1 MFSLASKFS
10 TLWLVL
16 FFIMVTSAAFAVEI
30 ELPENTIIVE
40 AESGQMDKGVTVVDQ
55 DEASE
60 GKAIDSAVQAVTTY
74 EIDIPKAGK
83 WYVWVRLWC
92 PNSGAD
98 SFWIGIEGAE
108 PNPNDSAGGPEAV
121 KIYSEAGDSVNTAAQ
136 PFNIWYWDAGVK
148 GEPPAN
154 RYFDVKEPGKYKL
167 WSKGREATTLLDQ
180 ILLTMDESFNAEE
193 ASQGEA
199 IDIILAVYSKD
210 KLAATW
216 GEIKIGLHL
225 F

>member
-1 MFSLASKFS
+1 MGSSAKFL

-16 FFIMVTSAAFAVEI
+16 CFVMVASAAFAIEI

-40 AESGQMDKGVTVVDQ
+40 AESGEMDNGVTVVDH
-55 DEASE
+55 DEASG

-74 EIDIPKAGK
+74 EIDLPKAGK

-92 PNSGAD
+92 PDGGAD
-98 SFWIGIEGAE
+98 SFWIGIEGAK
-108 PNPNDSAGGPEAV
+108 PNPNDASGGPEAV
-121 KIYSEAGDSVNTAAQ
+121 KIYSEAGDSVNTPAQ

-154 RYFDVKEPGKYKL
+154 RYFDVKEAGKQKL

-193 ASQGEA
+193 ASQGDA
-199 IDIILAVYSKD
+199 IEIVQAVYPKGRLAV
-210 KLAATW
+210 TW
-216 GEIKIGLHL
+216 GEIKKH
-225 F
+225 

>member
-1 MFSLASKFS
+1 MFSLAKFS
-10 TLWLVL
+10 ALWVALCFV
-16 FFIMVTSAAFAVEI
+16 MVASAAFAIEI

-40 AESGQMDKGVTVVDQ
+40 GESGEMDKGVTVVDH

-60 GKAIDSAVQAVTTY
+60 GKAIDSAAQAVTTY

-108 PNPNDSAGGPEAV
+108 PNPNDASGGPEAV
-121 KIYSEAGDSVNTAAQ
+121 KIYSEAGDSVNTDAQ
-136 PFNIWYWDAGVK
+136 PFNIWYWDSGVK
-148 GEPPAN
+148 SEPPPN
-154 RYFDVKEPGKYKL
+154 RYFDVKDAGKQKL

-193 ASQGEA
+193 MSQGEA
-199 IDIILAVYSKD
+199 IHIVQAVYPKD
-210 KLAATW
+210 KLAVTW
-216 GEIKIGLHL
+216 GGIKSR
-225 F
+225 